1 MSQTENLLKRVQRI
15 VERDDTGTASLAE
28 RLRSA
33 RQEGLVLETTPVERL
48 ARLEA
53 MKPSKLRDRLIRAYR
68 RQLEGA
74 QQ

>member
-1 MSQTENLLKRVQRI
+1 MSVQSLHKRVRRLS
-15 VERDDTGTASLAE
+15 VEASPAMSIAE

-33 RQEGLVLETTPVERL
+33 RQEGGHEPLVDRL

-53 MKPSKLRDRLIRAYR
+53 MKPSNLRDRLIRAYR
-68 RQLEGA
+68 RCLAGE

>member
-1 MSQTENLLKRVQRI
+1 MSVQSLHKRVRRLS
-15 VERDDTGTASLAE
+15 VEASPAMSISE

-33 RQEGLVLETTPVERL
+33 RQKETQEAVADRL

-53 MKPSKLRDRLIRAYR
+53 MKPSALRDRLIRACR
-68 RQLEGA
+68 RCLAGE